1 MADSWLIAFAKTY
14 HFTVVTDR
22 NSKRRTL
29 IPNVCR
35 AFNISYTNTFD
46 MPQRLGVKF

>member
-35 AFNISYTNTFD
+35 ALQHILYEY
-46 MPQRLGVKF
+46 L